1 MEIGDDFLP
10 ELDFDFDEQDDT
22 KPVITNNQDES
33 EEEIE
38 EEEIEDDNLEDDSED
53 EPSDNIDSDENAVA
67 AYNYYKDN
75 NFITIDHEFDGTF
88 DSLKEALDKQAQVAL
103 VSAIDNF
110 PSFLKPIIEYA
121 TLKDDITPDEV
132 ADFLMQYQP
141 PAFTEDDLR
150 NDTDLAENYLTNS
163 LKQEG
168 LEPDE
173 IEDRLDYL
181 KDRGQLAKEAIR
193 QFKKDE
199 STRELE
205 MNAQIEQLKQQ
216 EQIEEQQQQAFV
228 QNFGQVLNDTNWRND
243 HKQVIAHEFTSG
255 NFKTRMEHIFENP
268 KALVKLVDFL
278 ANYDG
283 EDINL
288 DKYKKSAFS
297 PSVKGV
303 KDTVEKYWSSSS
315 LANNKSA
322 RGGNPKVDLSEL
334 ELI

>member
-10 ELDFDFDEQDDT
+10 ELDFDFEEQEDDT
-22 KPVITNNQDES
+22 VIDKPINDEIP
-33 EEEIE
+33 E
-38 EEEIEDDNLEDDSED
+38 EDDNLDDDSED
-53 EPSDNIDSDENAVA
+53 ELSDNVDTDDNAVA
-67 AYNYYKDN
+67 AFNYYKDN

-88 DSLKEALDKQAQVAL
+88 DSLKEALDKQAQVSL
-103 VSAIDNF
+103 VGAIQNF
-110 PSFLKPIIEYA
+110 PSFLQPIIEYA
-121 TLKDDITPDEV
+121 TLKDDITPEEV
-132 ADFLMQYQP
+132 ANFLMQYQP
-141 PAFTEDDLR
+141 PSFTEQDLQ
-150 NDTDLAENYLTNS
+150 NDNDLAENYLTNS
-163 LKQEG
+163 LKAEG
-168 LEPDE
+168 LDDDE
-173 IEDRLDYL
+173 IEDRIDYL
-181 KDRGQLAKEAIR
+181 KDRNQLAKESIR
-193 QFKKDE
+193 QFRKDE
-199 STRELE
+199 QVREQE
-205 MNAQIEQLKQQ
+205 MNSQLEYVRQQ
-216 EQIEEQQQQAFV
+216 EQIELQQQEVFV

-255 NFKTRMEHIFENP
+255 NFKTRMEHVFENP

-288 DKYKKSAFS
+288 DRYKKSAFS

-315 LANNKSA
+315 LANNKSS

>member
-10 ELDFDFDEQDDT
+10 ELDFDFEEQEDDT
-22 KPVITNNQDES
+22 VIDDKPINDEIP
-33 EEEIE
+33 ED
-38 EEEIEDDNLEDDSED
+38 EDDIPDDDSED
-53 EPSDNIDSDENAVA
+53 EPLDNVDTDDNAVA
-67 AYNYYKDN
+67 AFNYYKDN

-88 DSLKEALDKQAQVAL
+88 DSLKEALDKQAQVSL
-103 VSAIDNF
+103 VSAIQNF
-110 PSFLKPIIEYA
+110 PSFLQPIIEYA
-121 TLKDDITPDEV
+121 TLKDDITPEEV
-132 ADFLMQYQP
+132 ANFLMQYQP
-141 PAFTEDDLR
+141 PSFTEQDLQ
-150 NDTDLAENYLTNS
+150 NDNDLAENYLTNS
-163 LKQEG
+163 LKAEG
-168 LEPDE
+168 LEDDE
-173 IEDRLDYL
+173 IEDRIDYL
-181 KDRGQLAKEAIR
+181 KDRNQLAKESIR
-193 QFKKDE
+193 QFRKDE
-199 STRELE
+199 QVRQQE
-205 MNAQIEQLKQQ
+205 MNSQLEQVRQQ
-216 EQIEEQQQQAFV
+216 EQLEQQQQEVFV

-255 NFKTRMEHIFENP
+255 NFKTRMEHVFENP

-315 LANNKSA
+315 LANSKSS

>member
-10 ELDFDFDEQDDT
+10 ELDFDFIEQ
-22 KPVITNNQDES
+22 
-33 EEEIE
+33 EEEDEVVDDKVVNDEIPE
-38 EEEIEDDNLEDDSED
+38 EEEDASPDDDSED
-53 EPSDNIDSDENAVA
+53 ELSDNVDTDDNAVA
-67 AYNYYKDN
+67 AFNYYKDN
-75 NFITIDHEFDGTF
+75 NFLTIDHEFDGTF
-88 DSLKEALDKQAQVAL
+88 DSLKEALDKQAQVSL
-103 VSAIDNF
+103 VGAIQNF
-110 PSFLKPIIEYA
+110 PSFLQPIIEYA
-121 TLKDDITPDEV
+121 TLKDDITPEEV
-132 ADFLMQYQP
+132 ANFLMQYQP
-141 PAFTEDDLR
+141 PSFTEQDLQ
-150 NDTDLAENYLTNS
+150 NDNDLAENYLTNS
-163 LKQEG
+163 LKAEG
-168 LEPDE
+168 LDDE
-173 IEDRLDYL
+173 EVEDRIDYL
-181 KDRGQLAKEAIR
+181 KDRNQLAKESIR
-193 QFKKDE
+193 QFRKDE
-199 STRELE
+199 QVREQEINSQLE
-205 MNAQIEQLKQQ
+205 YVRQQ
-216 EQIEEQQQQAFV
+216 EQVEQQQQEVFV
-228 QNFGQVLNDTNWRND
+228 QNFGQVLNDTNWRTD

-255 NFKTRMEHIFENP
+255 NFKTRMEHVFENP

>member
-10 ELDFDFDEQDDT
+10 ELDFDFEEQEDDT
-22 KPVITNNQDES
+22 VIDDKVVNDEIP
-33 EEEIE
+33 EE
-38 EEEIEDDNLEDDSED
+38 EDDNLDDDSED
-53 EPSDNIDSDENAVA
+53 ELSDNVDTDDNAVA
-67 AYNYYKDN
+67 AFNYYKDN

-88 DSLKEALDKQAQVAL
+88 DSLKEALDKQAQVSL
-103 VSAIDNF
+103 VGAIQNF
-110 PSFLKPIIEYA
+110 PSFLQPIIEYA
-121 TLKDDITPDEV
+121 TLKDDITPEEV
-132 ADFLMQYQP
+132 ANFLMQYQP
-141 PAFTEDDLR
+141 PSFTEQDLQ
-150 NDTDLAENYLTNS
+150 NDNDLAENYLTNS
-163 LKQEG
+163 LKAEG
-168 LEPDE
+168 LEDDE
-173 IEDRLDYL
+173 IEDRIDYL
-181 KDRGQLAKEAIR
+181 KDRNQLAKESIR
-193 QFKKDE
+193 QFRKDE
-199 STRELE
+199 QVREQE
-205 MNAQIEQLKQQ
+205 MNSQLEYVRQQ
-216 EQIEEQQQQAFV
+216 EQVEQQQQEVFV
-228 QNFGQVLNDTNWRND
+228 QNFGQVLNDTNWRTD

-255 NFKTRMEHIFENP
+255 NFKTRMEHVFENP

-315 LANNKSA
+315 LANSKSS

>member
-1 MEIGDDFLP
+1 
-10 ELDFDFDEQDDT
+10 LDFDFEEQEDDT
-22 KPVITNNQDES
+22 VIDDKVVNDEIP
-33 EEEIE
+33 EE
-38 EEEIEDDNLEDDSED
+38 EDDNLDDDSED
-53 EPSDNIDSDENAVA
+53 ELSDNVDTDDNAVA
-67 AYNYYKDN
+67 AFNYYKDN

-88 DSLKEALDKQAQVAL
+88 DSLKEALDKQAQVSL
-103 VSAIDNF
+103 VGAIQNF
-110 PSFLKPIIEYA
+110 PSFLQPIIEYA
-121 TLKDDITPDEV
+121 TLKDDITPEEV
-132 ADFLMQYQP
+132 ANFLMQYQP
-141 PAFTEDDLR
+141 PSFTEQDLQ
-150 NDTDLAENYLTNS
+150 NDNDLAENYLTNS
-163 LKQEG
+163 LKAEG
-168 LEPDE
+168 LDDEE
-173 IEDRLDYL
+173 IEDRIDYL
-181 KDRGQLAKEAIR
+181 KDRNQLAKESIR
-193 QFKKDE
+193 QFRKDE
-199 STRELE
+199 QTRQQE
-205 MNAQIEQLKQQ
+205 MNSQLEQVRQQ
-216 EQIEEQQQQAFV
+216 EQIEQQQQEVFV

-255 NFKTRMEHIFENP
+255 NFKTRMEHVFENP

-315 LANNKSA
+315 LANSKSS

>member
-10 ELDFDFDEQDDT
+10 ELDFDFIEQ
-22 KPVITNNQDES
+22 
-33 EEEIE
+33 EEEDEVVDDKPINDEIPE
-38 EEEIEDDNLEDDSED
+38 EEDEDANPDDDSED
-53 EPSDNIDSDENAVA
+53 ELSDNVDTDDNAVA
-67 AYNYYKDN
+67 AFNYYKDN
-75 NFITIDHEFDGTF
+75 NFLTIDHEFDGTF
-88 DSLKEALDKQAQVAL
+88 DSLKEALDKQAQVSL
-103 VSAIDNF
+103 VGAIQNF
-110 PSFLKPIIEYA
+110 PSFLQPIIEYA
-121 TLKDDITPDEV
+121 TLKDDITPEEV
-132 ADFLMQYQP
+132 ANFLMQYQP
-141 PAFTEDDLR
+141 PSFTEQDLQ
-150 NDTDLAENYLTNS
+150 NDNDLAENYLTNS
-163 LKQEG
+163 LKAEG
-168 LEPDE
+168 LEDDE
-173 IEDRLDYL
+173 IEDRIDYL
-181 KDRGQLAKEAIR
+181 KDRNQLAKESIR
-193 QFKKDE
+193 QFRKDE
-199 STRELE
+199 QVREQE
-205 MNAQIEQLKQQ
+205 MNSQLEQVRQQ
-216 EQIEEQQQQAFV
+216 EQVEQQQQEVFV
-228 QNFGQVLNDTNWRND
+228 QNFGQVLNDTNWRTD

-255 NFKTRMEHIFENP
+255 NFKTRMEHVFENP

>member
-10 ELDFDFDEQDDT
+10 ELDFDFEEQDDT
-22 KPVITNNQDES
+22 TPIVTNNQDDS
-33 EEEIE
+33 EE

-53 EPSDNIDSDENAVA
+53 ESTDAIDTDENAVA
-67 AYNYYKDN
+67 AFNYYKDN

-88 DSLKEALDKQAQVAL
+88 DSLKEALDKQAQVTL
-103 VSAIDNF
+103 VNAIDNF
-110 PSFLKPIIEYA
+110 PSFLRPIIEYA
-121 TLKDDITPDEV
+121 TLKDDITPEEV
-132 ADFLMQYQP
+132 ANFLMQYQP
-141 PAFTEDDLR
+141 PSFTEDDLR
-150 NDTDLAENYLTNS
+150 NDTDLAENYLSNS

-168 LEPDE
+168 LDTDE

-181 KDRGQLAKEAIR
+181 KDRNQLTKEAVR

-199 STRELE
+199 TNRESE
-205 MNAQIEQLKQQ
+205 MNYQLEQVRQQ
-216 EQIEEQQQQAFV
+216 EQVEQQQQELFV

-255 NFKTRMEHIFENP
+255 NFKTRMEHVFENP

-288 DKYKKSAFS
+288 DRYKKSAFS

-303 KDTVEKYWSSSS
+303 KDTVEKYWSNSS
-315 LANNKSA
+315 LANNKSSK
-322 RGGNPKVDLSEL
+322 GGNPKVDLSEL
-334 ELI
+334 ELM

>member
-10 ELDFDFDEQDDT
+10 ELDFDFEEQEDDT
-22 KPVITNNQDES
+22 VIDDKPINDEIP
-33 EEEIE
+33 EEED
-38 EEEIEDDNLEDDSED
+38 EDASPDDDSED
-53 EPSDNIDSDENAVA
+53 ELSDNVDTDDNAVA
-67 AYNYYKDN
+67 AFNYYKDN

-88 DSLKEALDKQAQVAL
+88 DSLKEALDKQAQVSL
-103 VSAIDNF
+103 VSAIQNF
-110 PSFLKPIIEYA
+110 PSFLQPIIEYA
-121 TLKDDITPDEV
+121 TLKDDVTPEEV
-132 ADFLMQYQP
+132 ANFLMQYQP
-141 PAFTEDDLR
+141 PSFTEQDLQ
-150 NDTDLAENYLTNS
+150 NDNDLAENYLTNS
-163 LKQEG
+163 LKAEG
-168 LEPDE
+168 LDDDE
-173 IEDRLDYL
+173 IEDRIDYL
-181 KDRGQLAKEAIR
+181 KDRNQLAKESIR
-193 QFKKDE
+193 QFRKDE
-199 STRELE
+199 QVRQQE
-205 MNAQIEQLKQQ
+205 MNSQLEYVRQQ
-216 EQIEEQQQQAFV
+216 EQVEQQQQEAFV

-255 NFKTRMEHIFENP
+255 NFKTRMEHVFENP

-288 DKYKKSAFS
+288 DRYKKSAFS

-315 LANNKSA
+315 LANSKSS

>member
-10 ELDFDFDEQDDT
+10 ELDFDFIEQ
-22 KPVITNNQDES
+22 
-33 EEEIE
+33 EEEDEVVDDKVVNDEIPE
-38 EEEIEDDNLEDDSED
+38 EEEDASPDDDSED
-53 EPSDNIDSDENAVA
+53 ESSDNVDTDDNAVA
-67 AYNYYKDN
+67 AFNYYKDN
-75 NFITIDHEFDGTF
+75 NFLTIDHEFDGTF
-88 DSLKEALDKQAQVAL
+88 DSLKEALDKQAQVSL
-103 VSAIDNF
+103 VGAIQNF
-110 PSFLKPIIEYA
+110 PSFLQPIIEYA
-121 TLKDDITPDEV
+121 TLKDDITPEEV
-132 ADFLMQYQP
+132 ANFLMQYQP
-141 PAFTEDDLR
+141 PSFTEQDLQ
-150 NDTDLAENYLTNS
+150 NDNDLAENYLTNS
-163 LKQEG
+163 LKAEG
-168 LEPDE
+168 LDDDE
-173 IEDRLDYL
+173 IEDRIDYL
-181 KDRGQLAKEAIR
+181 KDRNQLAKESIR
-193 QFKKDE
+193 QFRKDE
-199 STRELE
+199 QVREQE
-205 MNAQIEQLKQQ
+205 MNSQLEYVRQQ
-216 EQIEEQQQQAFV
+216 EQVEQQQQEVFV
-228 QNFGQVLNDTNWRND
+228 QNFGQVLNDTNWRTD

-255 NFKTRMEHIFENP
+255 NFKTRMEHVFENP

>member
-10 ELDFDFDEQDDT
+10 ELDFDFIEQ
-22 KPVITNNQDES
+22 
-33 EEEIE
+33 EEEDEVVDDKVVNDEIPE
-38 EEEIEDDNLEDDSED
+38 EEEDANPDDDSED
-53 EPSDNIDSDENAVA
+53 ELSDNVDTDDNAVA
-67 AYNYYKDN
+67 AFNYYKDN
-75 NFITIDHEFDGTF
+75 NFLTIDHEFDGTF
-88 DSLKEALDKQAQVAL
+88 DSLKEALDKQAQVSL
-103 VSAIDNF
+103 VGAIQNF
-110 PSFLKPIIEYA
+110 PSFLQPIIEYA
-121 TLKDDITPDEV
+121 TLKDDITPEEV
-132 ADFLMQYQP
+132 ANFLMQYQP
-141 PAFTEDDLR
+141 PSFTEQDLQ
-150 NDTDLAENYLTNS
+150 NDNDLAENYLTNS
-163 LKQEG
+163 LKAEG
-168 LEPDE
+168 LDDDE
-173 IEDRLDYL
+173 IEDRIDYL
-181 KDRGQLAKEAIR
+181 KDRNQLAKESIR
-193 QFKKDE
+193 QFRKDE
-199 STRELE
+199 QVREQE
-205 MNAQIEQLKQQ
+205 MNSQLEYVRQQ
-216 EQIEEQQQQAFV
+216 EQVEQQQQEVFV
-228 QNFGQVLNDTNWRND
+228 QNFGQVLNDTNWRTD

-255 NFKTRMEHIFENP
+255 NFKTRMEHVFENP

>member
-10 ELDFDFDEQDDT
+10 ELDFDFIEQ
-22 KPVITNNQDES
+22 
-33 EEEIE
+33 EEEDEVVDDKPINDEIPE
-38 EEEIEDDNLEDDSED
+38 EEEDANPDDDSED
-53 EPSDNIDSDENAVA
+53 ELSDNVDTDDNAVA
-67 AYNYYKDN
+67 AFNYYKDN
-75 NFITIDHEFDGTF
+75 NFLTIDHEFDGTF
-88 DSLKEALDKQAQVAL
+88 DSLKEALDKQAQVSL
-103 VSAIDNF
+103 VGAIQNF
-110 PSFLKPIIEYA
+110 PSFLQPIIEYA
-121 TLKDDITPDEV
+121 TLKDDITPEEV
-132 ADFLMQYQP
+132 ANFLMQYQP
-141 PAFTEDDLR
+141 PSFTEQDLQ
-150 NDTDLAENYLTNS
+150 NDNDLAENYLTNS
-163 LKQEG
+163 LKAEG
-168 LEPDE
+168 LDDDE
-173 IEDRLDYL
+173 IEDRIDYL
-181 KDRGQLAKEAIR
+181 KDRNQLAKESIR
-193 QFKKDE
+193 QFRKDE
-199 STRELE
+199 QVREQE
-205 MNAQIEQLKQQ
+205 MNSQLEQVRQQ
-216 EQIEEQQQQAFV
+216 EQIEQQQQEVFV
-228 QNFGQVLNDTNWRND
+228 QNFGQVLNDTNWRTD

-255 NFKTRMEHIFENP
+255 NFKTRMEHVFENP

>member
-10 ELDFDFDEQDDT
+10 ELDFDFEEQEDDT
-22 KPVITNNQDES
+22 VIDDKVVNDEIP
-33 EEEIE
+33 EE
-38 EEEIEDDNLEDDSED
+38 EDDNLEDDSED
-53 EPSDNIDSDENAVA
+53 ELSDNVDTDDNAVA
-67 AYNYYKDN
+67 AFNYYKDN

-88 DSLKEALDKQAQVAL
+88 DSLKEALDKQAQVSL
-103 VSAIDNF
+103 VSAIQNF
-110 PSFLKPIIEYA
+110 PPFLQPIIEYA
-121 TLKDDITPDEV
+121 TLKDDVTPEEV
-132 ADFLMQYQP
+132 ANFLMQYQP
-141 PAFTEDDLR
+141 PSFTEQDLQ
-150 NDTDLAENYLTNS
+150 NDNDLAENYLTNS
-163 LKQEG
+163 LKAEG
-168 LEPDE
+168 LDDDE
-173 IEDRLDYL
+173 IEDRIDYL
-181 KDRGQLAKEAIR
+181 KDRNQLAKESIR

-199 STRELE
+199 QTRQQE
-205 MNAQIEQLKQQ
+205 MNSQLEQVRQQ
-216 EQIEEQQQQAFV
+216 EQIELQQQEAFV

-255 NFKTRMEHIFENP
+255 NFKTRMEHVFENP

-315 LANNKSA
+315 LANSKSS

>member
-10 ELDFDFDEQDDT
+10 ELDFDFEEQEDDT
-22 KPVITNNQDES
+22 VIDDKVVNNEIP
-33 EEEIE
+33 EEE
-38 EEEIEDDNLEDDSED
+38 DDIPDDDSED
-53 EPSDNIDSDENAVA
+53 ELSDNVDTDDNAVA
-67 AYNYYKDN
+67 AFNYYKDN

-88 DSLKEALDKQAQVAL
+88 DSLKEALDKQAQVSL
-103 VSAIDNF
+103 VGAIQNF
-110 PSFLKPIIEYA
+110 PSFLQPIIEYA
-121 TLKDDITPDEV
+121 TLKDDITPEEV
-132 ADFLMQYQP
+132 ANFLMQYQP
-141 PAFTEDDLR
+141 PSFTEQDLQ
-150 NDTDLAENYLTNS
+150 NDNDLAENYLTNS
-163 LKQEG
+163 LKAEG
-168 LEPDE
+168 LEDDE
-173 IEDRLDYL
+173 IEDRIDYL
-181 KDRGQLAKEAIR
+181 KDRNQLAKESIR
-193 QFKKDE
+193 QFRKDE
-199 STRELE
+199 QVREQE
-205 MNAQIEQLKQQ
+205 MNSQLEYVRQQ
-216 EQIEEQQQQAFV
+216 EQVEQQQQEVFV

-255 NFKTRMEHIFENP
+255 NFKTRMEHVFENP

-315 LANNKSA
+315 LANSKSS

>member
-10 ELDFDFDEQDDT
+10 ELDFDFEEQEDDT
-22 KPVITNNQDES
+22 VIDDKVVNDEIP
-33 EEEIE
+33 EE
-38 EEEIEDDNLEDDSED
+38 EDDNLEDDSED
-53 EPSDNIDSDENAVA
+53 ELSDNVDTDDNAVA
-67 AYNYYKDN
+67 AFNYYKDN

-88 DSLKEALDKQAQVAL
+88 DSLKEALDKQAQVSL
-103 VSAIDNF
+103 VSAIQNF
-110 PSFLKPIIEYA
+110 PPFLQPIIEYA
-121 TLKDDITPDEV
+121 TLKDDVTPEEV
-132 ADFLMQYQP
+132 ANFLMQYQP
-141 PAFTEDDLR
+141 PSFTEQDLQ
-150 NDTDLAENYLTNS
+150 NDNDLAENYLTNS
-163 LKQEG
+163 LKAEG
-168 LEPDE
+168 LDDDE
-173 IEDRLDYL
+173 IEDRIDYL
-181 KDRGQLAKEAIR
+181 KDRNQLAKESIR
-193 QFKKDE
+193 QFRKDE
-199 STRELE
+199 QVRQQEMDGQLE
-205 MNAQIEQLKQQ
+205 QIRQQ
-216 EQIEEQQQQAFV
+216 EQVEQQQQEVFV

-255 NFKTRMEHIFENP
+255 NFKTRMEHVFENP

-315 LANNKSA
+315 LANSKSS

>member
-10 ELDFDFDEQDDT
+10 ELDFDFIEQ
-22 KPVITNNQDES
+22 
-33 EEEIE
+33 EEEDEVVDDKVVNDEIPE
-38 EEEIEDDNLEDDSED
+38 EEEDASPDDDSED
-53 EPSDNIDSDENAVA
+53 ESSDNVDTDDNAVA
-67 AYNYYKDN
+67 AFNYYKDN
-75 NFITIDHEFDGTF
+75 NFLTIDHEFDGTF
-88 DSLKEALDKQAQVAL
+88 DSLKEALDKQAQVSL
-103 VSAIDNF
+103 VGAIQNF
-110 PSFLKPIIEYA
+110 PSFLQPIIEYA
-121 TLKDDITPDEV
+121 TLKDDITPEEV
-132 ADFLMQYQP
+132 ANFLMQYQP
-141 PAFTEDDLR
+141 PSFTEQDLQ
-150 NDTDLAENYLTNS
+150 NDNDLAENYLTNS
-163 LKQEG
+163 LKAEG
-168 LEPDE
+168 LEDDE
-173 IEDRLDYL
+173 IEDRIDYL
-181 KDRGQLAKEAIR
+181 KDRNQLAKESIR
-193 QFKKDE
+193 QFRKDE
-199 STRELE
+199 QVREQE
-205 MNAQIEQLKQQ
+205 MNSQLEYVRQQ
-216 EQIEEQQQQAFV
+216 EQVEQQQQEVFV
-228 QNFGQVLNDTNWRND
+228 QNFGQVLNDTNWRTD

-255 NFKTRMEHIFENP
+255 NFKTRMEHVFENP